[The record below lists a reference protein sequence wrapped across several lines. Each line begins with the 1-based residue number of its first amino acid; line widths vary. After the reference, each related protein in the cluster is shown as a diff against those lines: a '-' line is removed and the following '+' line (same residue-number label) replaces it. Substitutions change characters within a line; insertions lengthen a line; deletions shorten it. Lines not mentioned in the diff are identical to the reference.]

1 MFRIDEKVVY
11 GNSGVCIISAVTSRV
26 FKGKSVEY
34 YVLKPI
40 ENMSSTVYV
49 PLHNQSLVSKMKRIM
64 TRDEVDQMIMEL
76 TENSIEWIAQDNVRR
91 DRFRSIVKSGERKN
105 IMSLIRTLY
114 IKQSELKELGKKMHV
129 ADLDILKE
137 AQKVLHDEM
146 AYVLDIETTD
156 VADYILAKMNVV
168 KM

>member
-1 MFRIDEKVVY
+1 M
-11 GNSGVCIISAVTSRV
+11 

-137 AQKVLHDEM
+137 AQKGLHDEM